1 MYTNEM
7 MDWGA
12 TVEDLLKEAGIEMEE
27 MEED

>member
-12 TVEDLLKEAGIEMEE
+12 TVEDLLKEAGVEMKEL
-27 MEED
+27 EED